1 MDHENVSLWH
11 GSQKGNLVAANTIST
26 LIVKEVAI
34 MADNQ
39 SVSQAIGGLFR
50 AIRNRVVNKKWW
62 KTLLWICWF
71 ILAVAAISSVF
82 GSLQEYES
90 RPALTCGVVF
100 VILLLIGAI
109 CWRRGRSA
117 TSA

>member
-1 MDHENVSLWH
+1 
-11 GSQKGNLVAANTIST
+11 
-26 LIVKEVAI
+26 
-34 MADNQ
+34 MAEIQ
-39 SVSQAIGGLFR
+39 SISQAIGGLFR
-50 AIRNRVVNKKWW
+50 AIGNHVANTKWW

-71 ILAVAAISSVF
+71 ILAVAAISSIF

-90 RPALTCGVVF
+90 RPALTYGVVF
-100 VILLLIGAI
+100 VILLIIGAI